1 MHFCDTSAKKNPLIA
16 TSAGVTAPTLASSA
30 ASHSEMPAMSR
41 ARPQRAADAARPRRR
56 GHRSADTNAA
66 LADPEIK
73 EKLAQSGYVAGGSSP
88 EELEKLLK
96 SEIAKWSAVIKSVGI
111 KID

>member
-1 MHFCDTSAKKNPLIA
+1 
-16 TSAGVTAPTLASSA
+16 
-30 ASHSEMPAMSR
+30 
-41 ARPQRAADAARPRRR
+41 
-56 GHRSADTNAA
+56 
-66 LADPEIK
+66 
-73 EKLAQSGYVAGGSSP
+73 VAGGSSP

>member
-1 MHFCDTSAKKNPLIA
+1 MSSITLRPSFHPTDMLTRRHLIA
-16 TSAGVTAPTLASSA
+16 LSAAQALAPTN
-30 ASHSEMPAMSR
+30 
-41 ARPQRAADAARPRRR
+41 
-56 GHRSADTNAA
+56 TA
-66 LADPEIK
+66 LTDPTIK
-73 EKLAQSGYVAGGSSP
+73 DKLAKTGYVAEGSSP